1 MIAIFPAWDHFHV
14 RLAQAH
20 PNYYSPLH
28 GLAINKVL
36 METTLHVDITI
47 FVNALLFVVG
57 QGDGI
62 VADKYIFWRLTQ
74 ELDRKCALRT
84 A

>member
-1 MIAIFPAWDHFHV
+1 M
-14 RLAQAH
+14 RLAQAR

-57 QGDGI
+57 QGDEI
-62 VADKYIFWRLTQ
+62 VADNMNS
-74 ELDRKCALRT
+74 
-84 A
+84 